1 MKPSTR
7 NVLIA
12 LGLFAGFVAAY
23 RLAEPAGKPVVTS
36 EQARRL
42 PAIIP
47 PQPKVDEEERRARE
61 AHQDRLIEIMNQ
73 EIRELNAR
81 LKQRAG
87 DVPMIPPPPDHPVNP
102 YYSLHVAPA
111 KPDPARPVEPLER
124 REP

>member
-1 MKPSTR
+1 MKASTR
-7 NVLIA
+7 NLLIA
-12 LGLFAGFVAAY
+12 LGLFAGFIVAY
-23 RLAEPAGKPVVTS
+23 RLAEPASKPVVTS

-81 LKQRAG
+81 RRAGAG
-87 DVPMIPPPPDHPVNP
+87 DVMLTPLPPDHPDNASHRIP
-102 YYSLHVAPA
+102 SEPG
-111 KPDPARPVEPLER
+111 KSDPARPVEPLER
-124 REP
+124 KEP

>member
-7 NVLIA
+7 NLLIA
-12 LGLFAGFVAAY
+12 LGLFAGFVTAY
-23 RLAEPAGKPVVTS
+23 RLAEPAGKPMVTT

-61 AHQDRLIEIMNQ
+61 AHQDRLIEILNQ

-81 LKQRAG
+81 RREGAG
-87 DVPMIPPPPDHPVNP
+87 DVMPAPLPPDHPDDFLRRIP
-102 YYSLHVAPA
+102 AEPA
-111 KPDPARPVEPLER
+111 KPDPARPVEPLEKGN
-124 REP
+124 